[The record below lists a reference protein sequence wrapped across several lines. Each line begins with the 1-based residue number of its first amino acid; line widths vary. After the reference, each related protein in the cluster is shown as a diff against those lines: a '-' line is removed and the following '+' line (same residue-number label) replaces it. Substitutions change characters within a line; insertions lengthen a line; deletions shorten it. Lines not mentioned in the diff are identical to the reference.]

1 MICSQTLVKQNLY
14 SVKIEAMKTTPY
26 HHGALREALLDAA
39 ETIIRRD
46 GLPAL
51 TLRAAA
57 REAGVSHAAPS
68 HHFGD
73 LPGLLTEL
81 AAVGFA
87 RFAAQLRE
95 INASP
100 LHKRWDGARAY
111 VAFAAANPALF
122 QLMFRSDRL
131 DVDRPSYVAARAEAF
146 AFLAQ
151 ARGVFTSKPSLEEL
165 GNIVGG
171 WSLIHGFAMLMLDDR
186 LKPLLAVAPEGTST
200 DDLFEA
206 VLASTDR
213 NAFRPAG

>member
-1 MICSQTLVKQNLY
+1 
-14 SVKIEAMKTTPY
+14 MKTTPY
-26 HHGALREALLDAA
+26 HHGALREALLAAA

-87 RFAAQLRE
+87 RFAAQLKE

-100 LHKRWDGARAY
+100 HRKRWDGARAY
-111 VAFAAANPALF
+111 VAFAGANPALF

-131 DVDRPSYVAARAEAF
+131 DISRPSFVAARAEAYRL
-146 AFLAQ
+146 LAQ
-151 ARGVFTSKPSLEEL
+151 ARGVVTDTPSVEEL
-165 GNIVGG
+165 GNIIGG
-171 WSLIHGFAMLMLDDR
+171 WSLIHGFSMLLLDGR
-186 LKPLLAVAPEGTST
+186 LKPVLAAAPEGTSM

-213 NAFRPAG
+213 KSFGPTDESLPTSEGG

>member
-1 MICSQTLVKQNLY
+1 
-14 SVKIEAMKTTPY
+14 MKTTPY
-26 HHGALREALLDAA
+26 HHGALREALLMAA
-39 ETIIRRD
+39 EAIIRRE

-81 AAVGFA
+81 AAAGFA

-95 INASP
+95 INTSP
-100 LHKRWDGARAY
+100 HRRRWDGARAY
-111 VAFAAANPALF
+111 VAFAEANPALF

-131 DVDRPSYVAARAEAF
+131 DPSRPSYVAARAEAY
-146 AFLAQ
+146 ALLAK
-151 ARGVFTSKPSLEEL
+151 ARGVFTDTPTVEEL
-165 GNIVGG
+165 GNIIGG
-171 WSLIHGFAMLMLDDR
+171 WSLIHGFSMLLLDGR
-186 LKPLLAVAPEGTST
+186 LEPVLAVAPEGTSM

-213 NAFRPAG
+213 KSFGPSG

>member
-1 MICSQTLVKQNLY
+1 
-14 SVKIEAMKTTPY
+14 MKTTPY
-26 HHGALREALLDAA
+26 HHGALREALLAAA
-39 ETIIRRD
+39 ESIIQRD

-57 REAGVSHAAPS
+57 REAGVSHAAPA

-87 RFAAQLRE
+87 RFAAQLKE

-100 LHKRWDGARAY
+100 DRKRWDGARAY
-111 VAFAAANPALF
+111 VAFAGANPALF

-131 DVDRPSYVAARAEAF
+131 DISRPSFVAARAEAYRL
-146 AFLAQ
+146 LAQ
-151 ARGVFTSKPSLEEL
+151 ARGVVTDAPSVEEL
-165 GNIVGG
+165 GNIIGG
-171 WSLIHGFAMLMLDDR
+171 WSLIHGFSMLLLDGR
-186 LKPLLAVAPEGTST
+186 LKPVLAAAPEGTSM

-213 NAFRPAG
+213 KSFGPTGTVTNV

>member
-1 MICSQTLVKQNLY
+1 MIRLQTLVKKNLY
-14 SVKIEAMKTTPY
+14 TVKIELMKTTPY
-26 HHGALREALLDAA
+26 HHGALREALLTAA

-81 AAVGFA
+81 AAAGFA

-100 LHKRWDGARAY
+100 DHKRWDGARAY
-111 VAFAAANPALF
+111 VAFAEANPALF

-131 DVDRPSYVAARAEAF
+131 DVSRPSFVAARAEAF
-146 AFLAQ
+146 ALLAQ
-151 ARGVFTSKPSLEEL
+151 ARGVFTNTLTVEDW

-171 WSLIHGFAMLMLDDR
+171 C
-186 LKPLLAVAPEGTST
+186 LKPVLAASPEGTST

-213 NAFRPAG
+213 RSFGPAG

>member
-1 MICSQTLVKQNLY
+1 
-14 SVKIEAMKTTPY
+14 MKTTPY
-26 HHGALREALLDAA
+26 HHGALREALLSAA

-81 AAVGFA
+81 AALGFA
-87 RFAAQLRE
+87 RFAAQLRK

-100 LHKRWDGARAY
+100 DRRRWDGARAY
-111 VAFAAANPALF
+111 VAFAEANPALF

-131 DVDRPSYVAARAEAF
+131 DTSRPSYVEARAEAYTL
-146 AFLAQ
+146 LAQ
-151 ARGVFTSKPSLEEL
+151 ARGVFTSTPTIEEL

-171 WSLIHGFAMLMLDDR
+171 WSLIHGFSMLLLDGR
-186 LKPLLAVAPEGTST
+186 LKPVLAAAPEGTSM

-213 NAFRPAG
+213 KSFGPGVGIVT